1 MKISSST
8 ENAAVNAIPA
18 TRSGQGTGPANTSAS
33 EKSAVDLS
41 ATARNLASLQNSDND
56 INLDRVHE
64 IRDAIAAGQLKVNPS
79 QIADS
84 LLVSVRELLK

>member
-1 MKISSST
+1 MKISPSAK
-8 ENAAVNAIPA
+8 NAAVNPVPVA
-18 TRSGQGTGPANTSAS
+18 RDGQGTAPANTSTGS
-33 EKSAVDLS
+33 KSAVDLS
-41 ATARNLASLQNSDND
+41 STARNLASLQNGGND

-64 IRDAIAAGQLKVNPS
+64 IRAAIIAGQLKVDPG